1 MSAIVMAVA
10 GIAVLVNLAC
20 FIAIL
25 IKLFQREGTGS
36 GIFGLICGLYTY
48 YWGWKNAT
56 YFDMQA
62 AEAGSKPAI
71 TVRGIMML
79 WTASWAVQV
88 VLNVMMR

>member
-1 MSAIVMAVA
+1 MGFIIMAVA

-25 IKLFQREGTGS
+25 VKLFQREGTGS
-36 GIFGLICGLYTY
+36 GIFGLICGIYTF

-62 AEAGSKPAI
+62 AEAGTKPPI
-71 TVRGIMML
+71 SVRGIMML
-79 WTASWAVQV
+79 WTASWLVQV
-88 VLNVMMR
+88 ILNVAMR